1 MHNKNDNN
9 IIWGIIGNVPLL
21 YLFRCS
27 YSVVFSC
34 INYFLLA
41 YWLFRLMVQYLW
53 KKKLKNFINIV
64 IILFFSM
71 HSTYHTNT
79 WLLGTQSWRGVRA
92 LFIFNT
98 RSVSKR
104 KRHFSTFSKTHKN
117 RFQGLFYALRD
128 SSDIRSI
135 PLNRIWGKVGTRVAK
150 LTHRIYEWK
159 RIFLLME

>member
-1 MHNKNDNN
+1 MFVFGCFFMHKLFLIGIL
-9 IIWGIIGNVPLL
+9 IIPLDGSI
-21 YLFRCS
+21 F
-27 YSVVFSC
+27 
-34 INYFLLA
+34 
-41 YWLFRLMVQYLW
+41 M